1 MSHVDELIS
10 ASLSNDLTDAERERM
25 DAHLATCQRCRDTL
39 SAFSDQRR
47 LISGMRH
54 VAAPRDLGARVR
66 VGIESGRR
74 PGLPWWRRPGGILA
88 VAASATTAV
97 AALLLAVLIFRPGN
111 NVSVLT
117 TPSATASVDATP
129 TVQPTESPVPTP
141 TPTAPPSVE
150 PTPTLAPVVGAK
162 PAGYFS
168 YTLTGQTFQIDYV
181 TADGDHVSLPVKR
194 NGWPSRAA
202 LSPDGHWLAFRVD
215 GDQSGLSDFYAYD
228 LVEQNLVDLGQ
239 SMTPIYGI
247 GDEISWSPDSAYL
260 AWTLT
265 TPNTERSDVWVMD
278 VNDAQPRQLTTT
290 GDAYAASWLFDSSL
304 WISQPGDQPVSR
316 LVAVY
321 GEGVPDQFDPADP
334 AVNEQT
340 VNGVFDVLMA
350 PDAQHAIFWRGRMG
364 TPGGHWSF
372 GEAGMP
378 YVADV
383 KDGTVDFGHARQL
396 FSTIAPM
403 REAFQGARI
412 TWGADSNAFA
422 VWDAAWTGTPQ
433 GDRFPDRTRVYFGH
447 LDNAELL
454 TEAQALDPADT
465 AAALNVVDVA
475 IAPDGEHLALTM
487 LIEAG
492 SEGGEFG
499 AVAELRLITRGYG
512 TDPDGI
518 KLIGQKGAWNGPAV
532 YQPVGGR

>member
-39 SAFSDQRR
+39 AAFSDQRR
-47 LISGMRH
+47 LVSGMRH

-74 PGLPWWRRPGGILA
+74 PGLPWWRRPAGILA

-97 AALLLAVLIFRPGN
+97 AALLLAVLIFRPNG
-111 NVSVLT
+111 NVSVLSS
-117 TPSATASVDATP
+117 PSSSASVEATP
-129 TVQPTESPVPTP
+129 SPVPTESLAP
-141 TPTAPPSVE
+141 TPEPTAPPSVE
-150 PTPTLAPVVGAK
+150 PTPTLAPVVGVK
-162 PAGYFS
+162 PDGHFS
-168 YTLTGQTFQIDYV
+168 YTLSGQSYQIDYV
-181 TADGDHVSLPVKR
+181 TADGDRINLPVKR

-215 GDQSGLSDFYAYD
+215 GDMSGLSDFYAYD

-247 GDEISWSPDSAYL
+247 GDEIAWSPDSSMVAY
-260 AWTLT
+260 TIT
-265 TPNTERSDVWVMD
+265 TPNADRSDVWVMHTD
-278 VNDAQPRQLTTT
+278 NGFVDQLTET
-290 GDAYAASWLFDSSL
+290 GNAYAGSWMDEFSL
-304 WISQPGDQPVSR
+304 WISAAGDSPVSS
-316 LVAVY
+316 LAQVT
-321 GEGVPDQFDPADP
+321 GEGTPGRFDPTDP
-334 AVNEQT
+334 SVNLQT
-340 VNGVFDVLMA
+340 VNGVFDVLMS
-350 PDAQHAIFWRGRMG
+350 PDRQHAIFWRGRMG

-378 YVADV
+378 YVANVNDGSVDV
-383 KDGTVDFGHARQL
+383 AHARQL
-396 FSTIAPM
+396 FSTIQPM
-403 REAFQGARI
+403 REAFQGGRI
-412 TWGADSNAFA
+412 AWGPDSNAFA

-447 LDNAELL
+447 LDNSELI
-454 TEAQALDPADT
+454 TASQTLDPADT
-465 AAALNVVDVA
+465 AGALSVVDVA

-487 LIEAG
+487 LIDAG

-512 TDPDGI
+512 SDPDGI
-518 KLIGQKGAWNGPAV
+518 KLIGQKQSWNGPAV
-532 YQPVGGR
+532 YQPVEGR